1 MTTSRWLRTLGLA
14 AVAVGT
20 SLVLLRGER
29 DEDEAGARARLGV
42 GYYMREPRL
51 MGTGEDGH
59 LLYRLSAASAQ
70 QALADGVVSLSKV
83 ELRYEPA
90 DTVPW
95 DLRAQRGQIPPD
107 GKIIILSGNVE
118 ASSQPASAQP
128 TRIRT
133 DYLELIPDE
142 YVARTDRGV
151 RIERGGDM
159 LQAQGM
165 RAFLKEDR
173 LQLTSDVRGRF
184 AP

>member
-1 MTTSRWLRTLGLA
+1 MNTSRWLRTLGLA
-14 AVAVGT
+14 AAAVGT
-20 SLVLLRGER
+20 SLILLRGER
-29 DEDEAGARARLGV
+29 AEEEAAGRARLGV
-42 GYYMREPRL
+42 GYYMQEPRL
-51 MGTGEDGH
+51 MGTGEDGRV
-59 LLYRLSAASAQ
+59 LYRLSAASAQ

-90 DTVPW
+90 AATPW

-107 GKIIILSGNVE
+107 GKIIMLSGDVE
-118 ASSQPASAQP
+118 ATNQPESAPP

-133 DYLELIPDE
+133 EYLELIPDE
-142 YVARTDRGV
+142 YVARTDQGV
-151 RIERGGDM
+151 RIERGGGT
-159 LQAQGM
+159 LEAQGL